1 MITLPR
7 HSLIHLGI
15 LVLTGA
21 LSGCASQRSTGS
33 IHGSNPP
40 PPSHVQDSFGVL
52 QGDYVLYPQHRVY
65 HSPRQKHFVFLERG
79 SWVTESKPP
88 GISAKQLFNSP
99 AVRLGS
105 GPPPTFQH

>member
-1 MITLPR
+1 MTAFPKR
-7 HSLIHLGI
+7 SLGPFCI
-15 LVLTGA
+15 LVLMGA
-21 LSGCASQRSTGS
+21 LAGCANQRSTQS
-33 IHGSNPP
+33 THGSKP

-52 QGDYVLYPQHRVY
+52 QGDYVFYPKYQVY

-79 SWVTESKPP
+79 SWVTQSKPP
-88 GISAKQLFNSP
+88 GVSTEQLFASP